1 MKQTKLHALLVERQT
16 SIRDFALAVNM
27 KPDTFYKKMSGK
39 SEFTFPEAVKICEVL
54 EIENP
59 RDVLI

>member
-1 MKQTKLHALLVERQT
+1 MMQAKLKAILAERQT
-16 SIRDFALAVNM
+16 TMYDFANTLGM

-39 SEFTFPEAVKICEVL
+39 SEFTFPEAVRICKAL